1 MSYYTILISLANEYS
16 QAAFYPGGAYLLSRW
31 YTRKASV
38 IQSARLFVVIR
49 LMLNLQELSF
59 RAALFSA
66 GGLISSAF
74 GSVSVCLSSS
84 IGRYH

>member
-1 MSYYTILISLANEYS
+1 MSYYIISILLADECS
-16 QAAFYPGGAYLLSRW
+16 QAAFYPGGTYLLSRW

-38 IQSARLFVVIR
+38 IQTAKLFVVIR
-49 LMLNLQELSF
+49 LMLDLQELSF